1 MEEFNRQEAD
11 EIILKVADASENNKN
26 WDFSDYIGRLRLM
39 KDELTASLKEDSFDW
54 LNNKDYMET
63 IDSLLA
69 TIEWLQ
75 ESRTLVTDDSRK
87 KILSFQHPELW
98 NDKGLSDDKYD
109 PTKDI
114 KEVTD
119 KLKAVRAAFDKS
131 ADWSAEQQAARAEY
145 SQIKNALNALMW
157 KDVDQGK
164 PDLDEPWYDPTKDI
178 KEVTDKLKAVRAV
191 FDKSADW
198 SAEQQAARAEYS
210 QIKNALNAL
219 MWKDVDQGKPD
230 LDEPWYDPTKDI
242 TENDLNHPGLGD
254 KIVTRYSSWDD
265 LTDKVF
271 TVDEIKS
278 QLDVYRKEFEDASE
292 SLLDNDMQSSPEVD
306 SVIEKRDE
314 ARKNFLKLRNKLK
327 VLNWDT
333 AEEFKV
339 GYDAL
344 GVDEKFYEDAA
355 AVLKA

>member
-98 NDKGLSDDKYD
+98 NDKGLSDDK
-109 PTKDI
+109 
-114 KEVTD
+114 
-119 KLKAVRAAFDKS
+119 
-131 ADWSAEQQAARAEY
+131 
-145 SQIKNALNALMW
+145 
-157 KDVDQGK
+157 
-164 PDLDEPWYDPTKDI
+164 YDPTKDI